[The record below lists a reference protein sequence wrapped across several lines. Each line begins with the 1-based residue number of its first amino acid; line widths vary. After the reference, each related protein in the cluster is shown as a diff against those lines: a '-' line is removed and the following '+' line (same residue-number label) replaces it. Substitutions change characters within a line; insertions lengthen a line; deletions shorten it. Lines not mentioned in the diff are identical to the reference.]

1 MRILPFLTAAFVTV
15 GLVTALDVQLKIGT
29 SKAPRLGYFLSP
41 QQGFWKNAEKI
52 NTDFNALVIANELKG
67 DVDVTI
73 DDRLV
78 PHIYAQHDQDAYFV
92 QGYLHAKFRLW
103 QMDFQTRV
111 AAGRLSEIAGADKL
125 SIDRFFRRLGMVY
138 GAEQTEAYIN
148 ENNPV
153 MKATVDAYTAGV
165 NAYLKQLD
173 PADLPFEYKLMNY
186 APENWTPKK
195 TYLFLMFMSYDLTG
209 RSATADLQLTNTRD
223 YLGYDLFD
231 KLYTNQQD
239 SLDPIIP
246 KGTAYL
252 KPSIIPIK
260 PATADLAYLHINNAQ
275 LAANNTNTSEGP
287 EAPNKNNGSNNWAV
301 AGSKTKSGRPIL
313 CSDPH
318 LGLNLPS
325 LWYEVQITTPTHST
339 YGASF
344 PGSPAVIIG
353 FNDSVAWGVTNAGR
367 DVLDYYELKFKDS
380 TQNEYWYNGAWKAT
394 TKRVEVIKVKDSA
407 DVIEDIAMTH
417 WGPTMFDAHY
427 QNSQSKGRTLAV
439 QWTGHNASTGVE
451 TFYKLNRAKNF
462 EDYLG
467 AISLWKCPGQ
477 NFVFA
482 SKTGD
487 IAIKQQGSFIARW
500 ERQGD
505 FIMPGEDSSYAWQGI
520 IPTDENPLIK
530 NPLRGYVS
538 SANQKSTDATYPYY
552 LGTAASFPLYRGISV
567 NKRLNTMNQI
577 TPEDMQGLQTDNYN
591 VFAENARPAL
601 MKFIQLDKLSTDA
614 KRMVGIMTNWNL
626 YNNEHEKG
634 ITIFKTIWDSVE
646 DAVWGDELISAPLPL
661 TKPEAFVLLD
671 QMNKDS
677 NFSVADDIRTKER
690 IETLKEQVNVG
701 VEKAT
706 KELVRLENEN
716 KLEWSSFK
724 ATRVLH
730 LTKMP
735 ALSRLNLP
743 IGGGVNI
750 VNATSEN
757 HGPSWR
763 MVVHLTD
770 EIEAYGL
777 YPGGQS
783 GNPGSPYYDSFID
796 YWAAGKYYRLLFLP
810 KEKLESNPHT
820 KWHITFKKVSA

>member
-1 MRILPFLTAAFVTV
+1 MRIVPFISAAFVTV
-15 GLVTALDVQLKIGT
+15 GLVTLLNIQLPIGAT
-29 SKAPRLGYFLSP
+29 KSPRLGYFLSP
-41 QQGFWKNAEKI
+41 QHGFWKNAEKV
-52 NTDFNALVIANELKG
+52 NTDFNASVFASSLKG
-67 DVDVTI
+67 DVDVYI

-78 PHIYAQHDQDAYFV
+78 PHIYAANDEDAYFV

-138 GAEQTEAYIN
+138 GAEQTEAKIN
-148 ENNPV
+148 ETNPE

-165 NAYLKQLD
+165 NAYIKQLS
-173 PADLPFEYKLMNY
+173 PEEMPFEFKLMNY
-186 APENWTPKK
+186 TPEEWTPKK

-209 RSATADLQLTNTRD
+209 RSASADLQLTNTRD

-246 KGTAYL
+246 KGTEFAAASL
-252 KPSIIPIK
+252 LPVK
-260 PATADLAYLHINNAQ
+260 PASADISYLHKPASSIPSTASAE
-275 LAANNTNTSEGP
+275 LPAAP
-287 EAPNKNNGSNNWAV
+287 DKNNGSNNWAV

-353 FNDSVAWGVTNAGR
+353 FNDSLAWGVTNAGR

-380 TQNEYWYNGAWKAT
+380 SQNEYWLNGAWKAT

-407 DVIEDIAMTH
+407 DVIENIAMTE

-427 QNSQSKGRTLAV
+427 QNPQSKNRNLAV
-439 QWTGHNASTGVE
+439 KWTAHTGSSGVE
-451 TFYKLNRAKNF
+451 TFYKLNRAKNLN
-462 EDYLG
+462 DYQS
-467 AISLWKCPGQ
+467 AIALWTCPGQ
-477 NFVFA
+477 NFVVA
-482 SKTGD
+482 TKSGE
-487 IAIKQQGSFIARW
+487 IAIKQQGSFVARW
-500 ERQGD
+500 DRQGD
-505 FIMPGEDSSYAWQGI
+505 FIMPGQDSTYDWKGI
-520 IPTDENPLIK
+520 IPNEENPFIK
-530 NPLRGYVS
+530 NPERGFVS
-538 SANQKSTDATYPYY
+538 SANQKAVDPSYPYY
-552 LGTAASFPLYRGISV
+552 LGTASSFPLYRGISV
-567 NKRLNTMNQI
+567 NQHLSQMSQI
-577 TPEDMQGLQTDNYN
+577 TAEDMQKLQTDNYN
-591 VFAENARPAL
+591 VFAAMARPAIL
-601 MKFIQLDKLSTDA
+601 QLLDQSQLSSNA
-614 KRMVGIMTNWNL
+614 QRMVKMMSDWNL
-626 YNNEHEKG
+626 YNHPNEKG
-634 ITIFKTIWDSVE
+634 ITVFKVIWDSIE
-646 DAVWGDELISAPLPL
+646 NAVWGDELAGSIIPL
-661 TKPEAFVLLD
+661 TKPEAYVLLE
-671 QMNKDS
+671 QMKRDS
-677 NFSVADDIRTKER
+677 NFSVADDIRTNNKV
-690 IETLKEQVNVG
+690 ETLKEQVNLG
-701 VEKAT
+701 VEHAT
-706 KELVRLENEN
+706 KKLLELEAEQ
-716 KLEWSSFK
+716 KLTWSAYK

-730 LTKMP
+730 LTKIP
-735 ALSRLNLP
+735 ALSRLDLP

-750 VNATSEN
+750 INATTEN

-783 GNPGSPYYDSFID
+783 GNPGSPFYDTFVD
-796 YWAAGKYYRLLFLP
+796 YWAAGKYYRLLFLA
-810 KEKLESNPHT
+810 KDKLINNEHT
-820 KWHITFKKVSA
+820 KWHMQFKKA

>member
-1 MRILPFLTAAFVTV
+1 MRLLPLLASAIVTIGLTAV
-15 GLVTALDVQLKIGT
+15 LNMQLPIGST
-29 SKAPRLGYFLSP
+29 KSPRLGYFLSP
-41 QQGFWKNAEKI
+41 QHGFWKNAEKV
-52 NTDFNALVIANELKG
+52 NANFDASIVANDLKG
-67 DVDVTI
+67 NVDVYM

-78 PHIYAQHDQDAYFV
+78 PHIYADHDEDAYFV
-92 QGYLHAKFRLW
+92 QGYLHAKYRLW

-111 AAGRLSEIAGADKL
+111 ASGRLSEIAGADKL

-148 ENNPV
+148 EHNPV

-165 NAYLKQLD
+165 NAYLKQLS
-173 PADLPFEYKLMNY
+173 PEDLPFEYKLMNY
-186 APENWTPKK
+186 APEEWTSKK

-209 RSATADLQLTNTRD
+209 RSASADLQLTNTRD
-223 YLGYDLFD
+223 YLGYDLFNT
-231 KLYTNQQD
+231 LYTNQQD

-246 KGTAYL
+246 KGTLFAQPSITPMQPIGADIAYL
-252 KPSIIPIK
+252 KKQDSS
-260 PATADLAYLHINNAQ
+260 TNAS
-275 LAANNTNTSEGP
+275 AVTNTP
-287 EAPNKNNGSNNWAV
+287 EAPDKNNGSNNWAV
-301 AGSKTKSGRPIL
+301 SGSKTKSGRPIL

-353 FNDSVAWGVTNAGR
+353 FNDSLAWGVTNAGR

-380 TQNEYWYNGAWKAT
+380 TQKEYWFNGNWQAT
-394 TKRVEVIKVKDSA
+394 TNRQEVIKVKDSA
-407 DVIEDIAMTH
+407 DVIENIAMTH
-417 WGPTMFDAHY
+417 WGPAMFDAHY
-427 QNSQSKGRTLAV
+427 QNPQSKGRNLAV
-439 QWTGHNASTGVE
+439 KWTGHNASTGVE

-462 EDYLG
+462 DDYLS

-487 IAIKQQGSFIARW
+487 IAIKQQGSFVARW
-500 ERQGD
+500 DRQGD
-505 FIMPGEDSSYAWQGI
+505 FIMPGQDSSYDWQGI
-520 IPTDENPLIK
+520 IPTDENPMIK
-530 NPLRGYVS
+530 NPERGFVS
-538 SANQKSTDATYPYY
+538 SANQKSVDPTYPYY
-552 LGTAASFPLYRGISV
+552 LGTASSFPLYRGISV
-567 NKRLNTMNQI
+567 NKRLGNMNQI
-577 TPEDMQGLQTDNYN
+577 TPNDMQLLQTDNYN
-591 VFAENARPAL
+591 VFAEAARPAL
-601 MKFIQLDKLSTDA
+601 MKFIDPTLLSADA
-614 KRMVGIMTNWNL
+614 SRMVSLMTSWNL
-626 YNNEHEKG
+626 YNNENEKG
-634 ITIFKTIWDSVE
+634 ITVFRLIWDSVE
-646 DAVWGDELISAPLPL
+646 TSVWGDELAGSPIPL
-661 TKPEAFVLLD
+661 TAPESYVLLD

-677 NFSVADDIRTKER
+677 NWSVADDINTKNK

-706 KELVRLENEN
+706 KILLELEKEN
-716 KLEWSSFK
+716 KLSWATFK
-724 ATRVLH
+724 ATRVSH
-730 LTKMP
+730 LTKIP

-743 IGGGVNI
+743 IGGGENI
-750 VNATSEN
+750 INATSEA

-777 YPGGQS
+777 YHGGQS
-783 GNPGSPYYDSFID
+783 GNPGSPYYDTFVN

-810 KEKLESNPHT
+810 KEKLVANERT
-820 KWHITFKKVSA
+820 KWHIQFKTI